1 MMSKVKAFTL
11 IELLIVVAIIAI
23 LAAIAVPNF
32 IEAQVRSKVS
42 RAYADIRSGAT
53 ALEAYGVDW
62 NMYPYDGY
70 WTIGPPAARA
80 AAGYVYYWYLQ
91 NNLTT
96 PQSYITSA
104 MLIDPFRQVS
114 AGDPN
119 LNRYRYI
126 NPDSTWGMIYAVFT
140 GRVTPAPTTLGN
152 VKAYWGGWRIGS
164 AGPDRSYGP
173 VTVPGWKQEI
183 YGYSQFVVPY
193 DATNGTVST
202 GDIQRTQRESQV
214 K

>member
-70 WTIGPPAARA
+70 TYTAVSPPART
-80 AAGYVYYWYLQ
+80 AAGFIYYWYLQ

-96 PQSYITSA
+96 PQSYISSA
-104 MLIDPFRQVS
+104 MLIDPFRVT
-114 AGDPN
+114 ANPDPN
-119 LNRYRYI
+119 YNRYRYI
-126 NPDSTWGMIYAVFT
+126 NPDSTWGMIYAIYT
-140 GRVTPAPTTLGN
+140 GRPTPAPVTLGN
-152 VKAYWGGWRIGS
+152 IKGYWGAWRIGS
-164 AGPDRSYGP
+164 AGPDRTYGP
-173 VTVPGWKQEI
+173 VGYKAVET
-183 YGYSQFVVPY
+183 GYSQFPIPY
-193 DATNGTVST
+193 DATNGTVSQ
-202 GDIQRTQRESQV
+202 GDIQRTQRESKVQ
-214 K
+214 